1 MWTKAAQY
9 GKKLGIR
16 RPKNKIKRYEIFMLS
31 TYITSISTCKISS
44 REGVF
49 ERIGGGQMQTHRG
62 KSWAGIDL
70 KLAFTDDA
78 I

>member
-1 MWTKAAQY
+1 MKY
-9 GKKLGIR
+9 LFILH
-16 RPKNKIKRYEIFMLS
+16 M
-31 TYITSISTCKISS
+31 YITSISTCKISS